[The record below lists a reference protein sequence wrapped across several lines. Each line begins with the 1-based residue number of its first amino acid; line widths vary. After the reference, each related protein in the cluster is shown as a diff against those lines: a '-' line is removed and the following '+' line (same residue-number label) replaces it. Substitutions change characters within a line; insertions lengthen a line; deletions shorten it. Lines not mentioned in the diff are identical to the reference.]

1 MKKIGLTGNIGSGKS
16 LIADIFESMG
26 VAVFQADKAGHEAL
40 NESEIIQE
48 LLKRWGSHVL
58 QSNTKQPNRKAIAE
72 IVFKDEN
79 ELSFLNELIHPVV
92 LKYFEKWCLKYEDK
106 PYVIHEAAILFESGF
121 HTYFDKIIFVSAPQA
136 LRIQRVMQRDG
147 LQVDDIINRMNRQWP
162 EDMKIPLAD
171 YIIQNDE
178 QHPLIPQVV
187 HIHELLS
194 KPSNF

>member
-1 MKKIGLTGNIGSGKS
+1 
-16 LIADIFESMG
+16 
-26 VAVFQADKAGHEAL
+26 
-40 NESEIIQE
+40 
-48 LLKRWGSHVL
+48 
-58 QSNTKQPNRKAIAE
+58 
-72 IVFKDEN
+72 
-79 ELSFLNELIHPVV
+79 
-92 LKYFEKWCLKYEDK
+92 
-106 PYVIHEAAILFESGF
+106 
-121 HTYFDKIIFVSAPQA
+121 APQA